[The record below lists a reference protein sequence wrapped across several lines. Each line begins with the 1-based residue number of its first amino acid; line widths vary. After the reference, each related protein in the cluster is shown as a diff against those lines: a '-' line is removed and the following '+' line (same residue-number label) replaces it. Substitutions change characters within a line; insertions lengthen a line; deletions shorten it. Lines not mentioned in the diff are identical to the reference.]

1 MEYTAIIEKT
11 ESGMYIAQC
20 EQIPQA
26 LTQGK
31 TIEEAKENLIDA
43 INLCLE
49 FNKEETIKQH
59 KGLKYIRRKI
69 AIL

>member
-31 TIEEAKENLIDA
+31 TIEEVKANLIDA

-49 FNKEETIKQH
+49 FNKQETIKQH
-59 KGLKYIRRKI
+59 EGLKYIRRKI
-69 AIL
+69 AVL

>member
-11 ESGMYIAQC
+11 ESGMYVAQC

-26 LTQGK
+26 ITQGK
-31 TIEEAKENLIDA
+31 TIDEVKENLIDA

-49 FNKEETIKQH
+49 YNKEETIKQH

-69 AIL
+69 AVV